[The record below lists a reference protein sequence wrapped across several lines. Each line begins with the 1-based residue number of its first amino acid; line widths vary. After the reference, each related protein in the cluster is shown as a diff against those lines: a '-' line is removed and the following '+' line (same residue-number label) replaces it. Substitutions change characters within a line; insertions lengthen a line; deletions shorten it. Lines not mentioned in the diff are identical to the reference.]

1 MVGVRSSRESI
12 DGLSEIMVV
21 GVQGVLSRMR

>member
-12 DGLSEIMVV
+12 DGLREIMVV
-21 GVQGVLSRMR
+21 GVQRVLSRMR